1 MNSEEFV
8 NPPSRVSI
16 FEEMREEQ
24 MMLFKSRMSVVKSL
38 DNCPPTEFAKKFVE
52 QQEEKLKQYNDESG
66 VIFDKLAE

>member
-24 MMLFKSRMSVVKSL
+24 MMLFKQRMSVVKSL

-52 QQEEKLKQYNDESG
+52 Q
-66 VIFDKLAE
+66 